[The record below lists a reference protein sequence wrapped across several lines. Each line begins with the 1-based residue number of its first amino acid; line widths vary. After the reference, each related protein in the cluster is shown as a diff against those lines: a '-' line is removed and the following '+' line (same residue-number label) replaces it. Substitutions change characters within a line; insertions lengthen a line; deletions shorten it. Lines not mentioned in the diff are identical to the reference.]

1 MKFAASLRL
10 FSILMSLTLLFSGCG
25 KGPAG
30 TTGIMGSPDTP
41 DISDTAED
49 PDLPDP
55 EYGYG
60 SGQRL
65 PDTMPV
71 LSVST
76 EDGAAVTSNLNY
88 LSATL
93 TMEEPL
99 GIYNFT
105 DLAAEIRCRGNY
117 TYFGV
122 GVERKSYRIR
132 FETKQDPLGL
142 GNGSSKNWVL
152 LANWCDRSML
162 RDAVAATMADLLNFS
177 FNTDFA
183 YVELYLNGEYRGVYL
198 LAEHPSINSRRLDLE
213 EKPDTLDSDYL
224 IELDMRASKTGVE
237 GVDYFVSDGKQYVV
251 KNDGIHPDALEFL
264 ADYFDQ
270 VNEAVRRGDREAVE
284 ALVDIDSFVD
294 MVLLQEFALN
304 WDVGFASLYFV
315 KNGEGKL
322 ELTFPWDF
330 DLAFGNYSILG
341 NARWDIRYIGNPDY
355 AEMNNANPMF
365 WRLLEQDWFAD
376 LLSARFEE
384 VGADMVSAG
393 ISEAKRILAVYS
405 DEFERNYQVFPTLGT
420 AFTPIPPAIAGLTEY
435 RQTADQLIDWIQ
447 NRYDYLY
454 GIWCPEGAEQA

>member
-1 MKFAASLRL
+1 MKFSASLRL

-30 TTGIMGSPDTP
+30 ATGIIGSPDV
-41 DISDTAED
+41 SDTAD
-49 PDLPDP
+49 PPDTSDP
-55 EYGYG
+55 EYGYGYG

-71 LSVST
+71 LSVFT
-76 EDGAAVTSNLNY
+76 EDGASITSNSKY

-99 GIYNFT
+99 GLYHFT

-142 GNGSSKNWVL
+142 GKGSSKNWVL

-162 RDAVAATMADLLNFS
+162 RDAIAATMASLLNFS

-183 YVELYLNGEYRGVYL
+183 YVELYLNGEYQGVYL

-251 KNDGIHPDALEFL
+251 KNDEIHPDALEFL

-270 VNEAVRRGDREAVE
+270 VNEAVRLGDREAVE
-284 ALVDIDSFVD
+284 ALVDIDSLVD
-294 MVLLQEFALN
+294 MVLFQEFALN
-304 WDVGFASLYFV
+304 YDVGFASLYFV

-355 AEMNNANPMF
+355 EGTINANPMF
-365 WRLLEQDWFAD
+365 WRLLEQEWFAD

-384 VGADMVSAG
+384 VGKDMVSAG

-405 DEFERNYQVFPTLGT
+405 DEFEKNYQVFPTLGT

-435 RQTADQLIDWIQ
+435 RQTADQLIEWIQ

-454 GIWCPEGAEQA
+454 GVWCREGAEQA